1 VGTYPTTIDIDPPSQ
16 GSTEQLHAVVRP
28 TGRDATGSAAAAFA
42 YILGM
47 ASHDGDPSRAVTD
60 SEVPTANAWVDCDC
74 GQRHWGRYGAA
85 GLLLV
90 WRPEAGGGPDGSEVL
105 LQLRAG
111 WTHLG
116 GTWALPGGARG
127 HDESVEQAALREAAE
142 EAGLDPTGIQLDG
155 VVVVDHGPWSYTY
168 VLAETDRKPTV
179 SPSDEETQDLAW
191 VPLEAVADYPLH
203 PLFAEAWPDLLSRVR
218 EPVRRS

>member
-1 VGTYPTTIDIDPPSQ
+1 
-16 GSTEQLHAVVRP
+16 
-28 TGRDATGSAAAAFA
+28 
-42 YILGM
+42 M
-47 ASHDGDPSRAVTD
+47 ASHDGDPNRAATEA
-60 SEVPTANAWVDCDC
+60 EVPTANAWVECDC

-90 WRPEAGGGPDGSEVL
+90 WRPAPGDGAEAGADADAGAGEVGEPEVL

-116 GTWALPGGARG
+116 GTWALPGGARH

-142 EAGLDPTGIQLDG
+142 EAGLDPAGIRLDG
-155 VVVVDHGPWSYTY
+155 VVVIDHGPWSYTY

-191 VPLEAVADYPLH
+191 VPLDEVAAYPLH
-203 PLFAEAWPDLLSRVR
+203 PLFAQAWADLLSRVR
-218 EPVRRS
+218 DPVRRS